1 MTDDAAKARSIAWLV
16 SDALKKLEKAHL
28 ILADDWDVEEVRVV
42 AARDGCRVQLD
53 RIIEDLREMDDP
65 DMPAATLR
73 HLREAFGIEPDSG
86 EPEEESEADG

>member
-1 MTDDAAKARSIAWLV
+1 MTDDEARARSVAWLV
-16 SDALKKLEKAHL
+16 SDALGKLDRAHL

-53 RIIEDLREMDDP
+53 RIIEDLREMEDP

-73 HLREAFGIEPDSG
+73 HLREAFGIEPGGS
-86 EPEEESEADG
+86 EPEE